1 MEVDQMAKLNQTYL
15 NDRQRFEEMII
26 NAKKDNDKLERT
38 MVHQKE
44 MFENQVAKI
53 IKDNYETKLEDT
65 RNY

>member
-1 MEVDQMAKLNQTYL
+1 MAKLNQTYL

-26 NAKKDNDKLERT
+26 NAKKENDKLERT

-65 RNY
+65 RNH